1 MLESLL
7 SELGI
12 YDSSCPP
19 PYFFPSIPLVIVDKR
34 SGGIQVPFIFFFLQS
49 LVLHILYHLALDQL
63 MI

>member
-7 SELGI
+7 LELGI

-19 PYFFPSIPLVIVDKR
+19 PYFFPSVPLVIVEGSRRDPG
-34 SGGIQVPFIFFFLQS
+34 SFYFFFLQS